1 MHKHKIIVSWP
12 NDCFFC
18 SQKWTGDVG
27 NTAKKKQLSKET
39 REQLIDFLLDSKKVE
54 TTDLNK
60 KADKVE
66 KCKDAVAVIREWGN
80 CSHQEKEY
88 YLLYLSARQGFPKI

>member
-1 MHKHKIIVSWP
+1 M
-12 NDCFFC
+12 
-18 SQKWTGDVG
+18 G

-66 KCKDAVAVIREWGN
+66 KCKDAVAVIRE
-80 CSHQEKEY
+80 
-88 YLLYLSARQGFPKI
+88 